1 MSMKPTIPKG
11 TRDYH
16 PEIVLKR
23 NYIIDII
30 RDVFTKY
37 GYLEIQTPSFEKR
50 ETLSGKYGNEGD
62 RLIFNILNSGEKVR
76 KADIKALNEN
86 KTTEFINSISEKAL
100 RYDLTVP
107 LARYVSQHQNE
118 IKFPFRRF
126 QIQNVWRADRPQKGR
141 YQEFTQCDADI
152 IGSDSTYLEYEMIQ
166 MYSNVFKNLGF
177 QKIQIKVNHREIL
190 SSICRKIELNDN
202 FIDFVT
208 ILDKLNKIGS
218 EKVIYELKDK
228 LGLKD
233 KFCPLLNQIFESN
246 NSSQALS
253 LINEQF
259 IDNDN
264 SKKAFSELKTLFD
277 LTLNN
282 KFDVLLDLTLA
293 RGLDYYTGV
302 IYEVVSITNSEIG
315 SIGGGGRYKNLTER
329 FNANNLSGIGISFGL
344 ERIYHLMDDNNLFPE
359 EIKSPNDILVV
370 NFGYEFIHDISYVVS
385 QLRTLRNVSVYP
397 DFVKLS
403 KQFTYADKNKYSH
416 VLIYGKEE
424 AQEKIIKIKNL
435 KTGEENKH
443 NLDDSITKYKLK

>member
-1 MSMKPTIPKG
+1 MKPTIPKG

-152 IGSDSTYLEYEMIQ
+152 IGSDSKYLEYEMIQ

-370 NFGYEFIHDISYVVS
+370 NFGHEFIHDISYVVS

-443 NLDDSITKYKLK
+443 NLDDSITNYKL

>member
-1 MSMKPTIPKG
+1 MKPTIPKG

-23 NYIIDII
+23 NYITDII

-141 YQEFTQCDADI
+141 YQEFTQCDADV
-152 IGSDSTYLEYEMIQ
+152 IGSDSTYLEHEMIQ

-246 NSSQALS
+246 NSSHALS

-302 IYEVVSITNSEIG
+302 IYEVVSLTNSEIG

-344 ERIYHLMDDNNLFPE
+344 ERIYHLMDDNNLFPD
-359 EIKSPNDILVV
+359 EITSPNDILVI
-370 NFGYEFIHDISYVVS
+370 NFGNEFIHDISIIVNE
-385 QLRTLRNVSVYP
+385 LRTERNVSIYP

-403 KQFTYADKNKYSH
+403 KQFTYADKNKYNY

-424 AQEKIIKIKNL
+424 AEEKVIKIKNL
-435 KTGEENKH
+435 KTGDENKH
-443 NLDDSITKYKLK
+443 KLDDSIKNYKF

>member
-1 MSMKPTIPKG
+1 MKPTIPKG

-141 YQEFTQCDADI
+141 YQEFTQCDADV

-190 SSICRKIELNDN
+190 SSICRKIELSDN

-246 NSSQALS
+246 NSSHALS

-259 IDNDN
+259 IDNNN

-302 IYEVVSITNSEIG
+302 IYEVVSLTNSEIG

-344 ERIYHLMDDNNLFPE
+344 ERIYHLMDDNNLFPD
-359 EIKSPNDILVV
+359 EITSPNDILVI
-370 NFGYEFIHDISYVVS
+370 NFGNEFIHDISIIVNE
-385 QLRTLRNVSVYP
+385 LRTERNVSIYP

-403 KQFTYADKNKYSH
+403 KQFTYADKNKYNY

-424 AQEKIIKIKNL
+424 AEEKVIKIKNL
-435 KTGEENKH
+435 KTGDENKH
-443 NLDDSITKYKLK
+443 KLDDSIKNYKF

>member
-1 MSMKPTIPKG
+1 MKPTIPKG

-23 NYIIDII
+23 NYIINII

-253 LINEQF
+253 IINEQF

-282 KFDVLLDLTLA
+282 KFDILLDLTLA

-302 IYEVVSITNSEIG
+302 IYEVISLTNSEIG

-359 EIKSPNDILVV
+359 EITSPNDILII
-370 NFGYEFIHDISYVVS
+370 NFGNEFIHDISFIVNE
-385 QLRTLRNVSVYP
+385 LRTERNVSIYP

-403 KQFTYADKNKYSH
+403 KQFTYADKNKYNY

-424 AQEKIIKIKNL
+424 AEEKIIKIKNL
-435 KTGEENKH
+435 KTGDENKH
-443 NLDDSITKYKLK
+443 KLDDSIKNYKF

>member
-1 MSMKPTIPKG
+1 MKPTIPKG

-23 NYIIDII
+23 NYITDII

-141 YQEFTQCDADI
+141 YQEFTQCDADV
-152 IGSDSTYLEYEMIQ
+152 IGSDSTYLEHEMIQ

-190 SSICRKIELNDN
+190 SSICRKIELSDN

-233 KFCPLLNQIFESN
+233 KFCPLLNKIFESN

-302 IYEVVSITNSEIG
+302 IYEVVSLTNSEIG

-359 EIKSPNDILVV
+359 EITSPNDILII
-370 NFGYEFIHDISYVVS
+370 NFGNEFIHDISFIVNE
-385 QLRTLRNVSVYP
+385 LRTERNVSIYP

-403 KQFTYADKNKYSH
+403 KQFTYADKNKYNY

-424 AQEKIIKIKNL
+424 AEEKVIKIKNL
-435 KTGEENKH
+435 KTGDENKH
-443 NLDDSITKYKLK
+443 KLDDSIKNYKF

>member
-23 NYIIDII
+23 NYITDII

-141 YQEFTQCDADI
+141 YQEFTQCDADV
-152 IGSDSTYLEYEMIQ
+152 IGSDSTYLEHEMIQ

-264 SKKAFSELKTLFD
+264 SKKAFSELRTLFD

-302 IYEVVSITNSEIG
+302 IYEVVSLTNSEIG

-344 ERIYHLMDDNNLFPE
+344 ERIYHLMDDNNLFPD
-359 EIKSPNDILVV
+359 EITSPNDILVI
-370 NFGYEFIHDISYVVS
+370 NFGNEFIHDISIIVNE
-385 QLRTLRNVSVYP
+385 LRTERNVSTYP

-403 KQFTYADKNKYSH
+403 KQFTYADKNKYNY

-424 AQEKIIKIKNL
+424 AEEKVIKIKNL
-435 KTGEENKH
+435 KTGDENKH
-443 NLDDSITKYKLK
+443 KLDDSIKNYKF

>member
-86 KTTEFINSISEKAL
+86 KTTEFINSIAEKAL

-141 YQEFTQCDADI
+141 YQEFTQCDADV

-302 IYEVVSITNSEIG
+302 IYEVVSLTNSEIG

-359 EIKSPNDILVV
+359 DITSPNDILII
-370 NFGYEFIHDISYVVS
+370 NFGNEFIHDISFIVNE
-385 QLRTLRNVSVYP
+385 LRTERNVSIYP

-403 KQFTYADKNKYSH
+403 KQFTYADKNKYNY

-424 AQEKIIKIKNL
+424 AEEKVIKIKNL
-435 KTGEENKH
+435 KTGDENKH
-443 NLDDSITKYKLK
+443 KLDDSIKNYKF

>member
-23 NYIIDII
+23 NNIIDII

-76 KADIKALNEN
+76 KADIKAFNEN

-107 LARYVSQHQNE
+107 LARYVSQHQSE

-141 YQEFTQCDADI
+141 YQEFTQCDADV

-190 SSICRKIELNDN
+190 LSICRKIELTDN

-208 ILDKLNKIGS
+208 ILDKLSKIGS

-233 KFCPLLNQIFESN
+233 KFCSLLNQIFETN

-259 IDNDN
+259 IDNHN

-302 IYEVVSITNSEIG
+302 IYEVVPLTNSEIG

-329 FNANNLSGIGISFGL
+329 FNASNLSGIGISFGL

-370 NFGYEFIHDISYVVS
+370 NFGDEFIHDISYVVS

-424 AQEKIIKIKNL
+424 AQEKVIKIKNL

-443 NLDDSITKYKLK
+443 NLDDSITNYKL

>member
-23 NYIIDII
+23 NYITDII

-141 YQEFTQCDADI
+141 YQEFTQCDADV
-152 IGSDSTYLEYEMIQ
+152 IGSDSTYLEHEMIQ

-190 SSICRKIELNDN
+190 SSICRKIELSDN

-302 IYEVVSITNSEIG
+302 IYEVVSLTNSEIG

-344 ERIYHLMDDNNLFPE
+344 ERIYHLMDDNNLFPD
-359 EIKSPNDILVV
+359 EITSPNDILVI
-370 NFGYEFIHDISYVVS
+370 NFGNEFIHDISIIVNE
-385 QLRTLRNVSVYP
+385 LRTERNVSIYP

-403 KQFTYADKNKYSH
+403 KQFTYADKNKYNY

-424 AQEKIIKIKNL
+424 AEEKVIKIKNL
-435 KTGEENKH
+435 KTGDENKH
-443 NLDDSITKYKLK
+443 KLDDSIKNYKF

>member
-1 MSMKPTIPKG
+1 MKPTIPKG

-141 YQEFTQCDADI
+141 YQEFTQCDADV

-190 SSICRKIELNDN
+190 SSICRKIELSDN

-246 NSSQALS
+246 NSSHALS

-302 IYEVVSITNSEIG
+302 IYEVVSLTNSEIG

-344 ERIYHLMDDNNLFPE
+344 ERIYHLMDDNNLFPD
-359 EIKSPNDILVV
+359 EITSPNDILVI
-370 NFGYEFIHDISYVVS
+370 NFGNEFIHDISIIVNE
-385 QLRTLRNVSVYP
+385 LRTERNVSIYP

-403 KQFTYADKNKYSH
+403 KQFTYADKNKYNY

-424 AQEKIIKIKNL
+424 AEEKVIKIKNL
-435 KTGEENKH
+435 KTGNENKH
-443 NLDDSITKYKLK
+443 KLDDSIKNYKF

>member
-1 MSMKPTIPKG
+1 MKPTIPKG

-30 RDVFTKY
+30 KDVFTKY

-141 YQEFTQCDADI
+141 YQEFTQCDADV
-152 IGSDSTYLEYEMIQ
+152 IGSDSKYLEYEMIQ

-302 IYEVVSITNSEIG
+302 IYEVVSLTNSEIG

-344 ERIYHLMDDNNLFPE
+344 ERIYHLMDDNNLFPD
-359 EIKSPNDILVV
+359 EITSPNDILVI
-370 NFGYEFIHDISYVVS
+370 NFGNEFIHDISIIVNE
-385 QLRTLRNVSVYP
+385 LRTERNVSIYP

-403 KQFTYADKNKYSH
+403 KQFTYADKNKYNY

-424 AQEKIIKIKNL
+424 AEEKVIKIKNL
-435 KTGEENKH
+435 KTGDENKH
-443 NLDDSITKYKLK
+443 KLDDSIKNYKF

>member
-1 MSMKPTIPKG
+1 MKPTIPKG

-30 RDVFTKY
+30 TDVFTKY

-141 YQEFTQCDADI
+141 YQEFTQCDADV

-246 NSSQALS
+246 NSSHALS

-302 IYEVVSITNSEIG
+302 IYEVVSLTNSEIG

-344 ERIYHLMDDNNLFPE
+344 ERIYHLMDDNNLFPD
-359 EIKSPNDILVV
+359 EITSPNDILVI
-370 NFGYEFIHDISYVVS
+370 NFGNEFIHDISIIVNE
-385 QLRTLRNVSVYP
+385 LRTERNVSIYP

-403 KQFTYADKNKYSH
+403 KQFTYADKNKYNY

-424 AQEKIIKIKNL
+424 AEEKVIKIKNL
-435 KTGEENKH
+435 KTGNENKH
-443 NLDDSITKYKLK
+443 KLDDSIKNYKF

>member
-1 MSMKPTIPKG
+1 MKPTIPKG

-23 NYIIDII
+23 NYITDII

-141 YQEFTQCDADI
+141 YQEFTQCDADV
-152 IGSDSTYLEYEMIQ
+152 IGSDSTYLEHEMIQ

-246 NSSQALS
+246 NSSHALS

-302 IYEVVSITNSEIG
+302 IYEVVSLTNSEIG

-344 ERIYHLMDDNNLFPE
+344 ERMYHLMDDNNLFPE
-359 EIKSPNDILVV
+359 EITSPNDILII
-370 NFGYEFIHDISYVVS
+370 NFGNEFIHDISFIVNE
-385 QLRTLRNVSVYP
+385 LRTERNVSIYP

-403 KQFTYADKNKYSH
+403 KQFTYADKNKYNY

-424 AQEKIIKIKNL
+424 AEEKVIKIKNL
-435 KTGEENKH
+435 KTGGENKH
-443 NLDDSITKYKLK
+443 KLDDSIKNYKF

>member
-253 LINEQF
+253 IINEQF

-302 IYEVVSITNSEIG
+302 IYEVISLTNSEIG

-359 EIKSPNDILVV
+359 EITSPNDILVI
-370 NFGYEFIHDISYVVS
+370 NFGNEFIHDISFIVKE
-385 QLRTLRNVSVYP
+385 LRAERNVSIYP

-403 KQFTYADKNKYSH
+403 KQFTYADKNKYNY

-424 AQEKIIKIKNL
+424 AEEKVIKIKNL
-435 KTGEENKH
+435 KTGDENKH
-443 NLDDSITKYKLK
+443 KLDDSIKNYKF

>member
-107 LARYVSQHQNE
+107 LARYVSQHQSE

-126 QIQNVWRADRPQKGR
+126 QIQNVWRADRPQMGR
-141 YQEFTQCDADI
+141 YQEFTQCDADV

-228 LGLKD
+228 LDLKD
-233 KFCPLLNQIFESN
+233 KFCPLLNQIFESK
-246 NSSQALS
+246 NSTQALS
-253 LINEQF
+253 LINEQL

-264 SKKAFSELKTLFD
+264 SKKAFNELKALID
-277 LTLNN
+277 LALKN

-302 IYEVVSITNSEIG
+302 IYEVVSLTNSEIG
-315 SIGGGGRYKNLTER
+315 SIGGGGRYNNLTER

-359 EIKSPNDILVV
+359 EITSPNDILVI
-370 NFGYEFIHDISYVVS
+370 NFGNEFIHDISFIVNE
-385 QLRTLRNVSVYP
+385 LRTERNVSIYT
-397 DFVKLS
+397 DCVKLS
-403 KQFTYADKNKYSH
+403 KQFTYADKNKYDY

-424 AQEKIIKIKNL
+424 AEEKVIKIKNL
-435 KTGEENKH
+435 KTGDENKH
-443 NLDDSITKYKLK
+443 KLDDSIKNYKF

>member
-1 MSMKPTIPKG
+1 MKPTIPKG

-23 NYIIDII
+23 NYITDII

-141 YQEFTQCDADI
+141 YQEFTQCDADV
-152 IGSDSTYLEYEMIQ
+152 IGSDSTYLEHEMIQ

-246 NSSQALS
+246 NSSHALS

-302 IYEVVSITNSEIG
+302 IYEVVSLTNSEIG

-344 ERIYHLMDDNNLFPE
+344 ERIYHLMDDNNLFPD
-359 EIKSPNDILVV
+359 EITSPNDILII
-370 NFGYEFIHDISYVVS
+370 NFGNEFIHDISIIVNE
-385 QLRTLRNVSVYP
+385 LRTERNVSIYP

-403 KQFTYADKNKYSH
+403 KQFTYADKNKYNY

-424 AQEKIIKIKNL
+424 AEEKVIKIKNL
-435 KTGEENKH
+435 KTGGENKH
-443 NLDDSITKYKLK
+443 KLDDSIKNYKF

>member
-1 MSMKPTIPKG
+1 MKPTIPKG

-23 NYIIDII
+23 NYITDII

-76 KADIKALNEN
+76 KADIKALNQN

-141 YQEFTQCDADI
+141 YQEFTQCDADV
-152 IGSDSTYLEYEMIQ
+152 IGSDSTYLEHEMIQ

-190 SSICRKIELNDN
+190 SSICRKIELSDN

-264 SKKAFSELKTLFD
+264 SKKAFSELRTLFD

-302 IYEVVSITNSEIG
+302 IYEVVSLTNSEIG

-344 ERIYHLMDDNNLFPE
+344 ERIYHLMDDNNLFPD
-359 EIKSPNDILVV
+359 EITSPNDILVI
-370 NFGYEFIHDISYVVS
+370 NFGNEFIHDISIIVNE
-385 QLRTLRNVSVYP
+385 LRTERNVSIYP

-403 KQFTYADKNKYSH
+403 KQFTYADKNKYNY

-424 AQEKIIKIKNL
+424 AEEKVIKIKNL
-435 KTGEENKH
+435 KTGDENKH
-443 NLDDSITKYKLK
+443 KLDDSIKNYKF

>member
-253 LINEQF
+253 IINEQF

-264 SKKAFSELKTLFD
+264 SKKAFSQLKTLFD

-282 KFDVLLDLTLA
+282 KFDILLDLTLA

-302 IYEVVSITNSEIG
+302 IYEVISLTDSEIG

-359 EIKSPNDILVV
+359 EITSPNDILVI
-370 NFGYEFIHDISYVVS
+370 NFGNEFIHDISFIVKE
-385 QLRTLRNVSVYP
+385 LRAERNVSIYP

-403 KQFTYADKNKYSH
+403 KQFTYADKNKYNY

-424 AQEKIIKIKNL
+424 AEEKVIKIKNL
-435 KTGEENKH
+435 KTGDENKH
-443 NLDDSITKYKLK
+443 KLDDSIKNYKF

>member
-1 MSMKPTIPKG
+1 MKPTIPKG

-30 RDVFTKY
+30 KDVFTKY

-141 YQEFTQCDADI
+141 YQEFTQCDADV

-264 SKKAFSELKTLFD
+264 SKKAVNELKTLFD

-302 IYEVVSITNSEIG
+302 IYEVVSLTNSEIG

-344 ERIYHLMDDNNLFPE
+344 ERIYHLMDDNNLFPD
-359 EIKSPNDILVV
+359 EITSPNDILVI
-370 NFGYEFIHDISYVVS
+370 NFGNEFIHDISIIVNE
-385 QLRTLRNVSVYP
+385 LRTERNVSIYP

-403 KQFTYADKNKYSH
+403 KQFTYADKNKYNY

-424 AQEKIIKIKNL
+424 AEEKVIKIKNL
-435 KTGEENKH
+435 KTGDENKH
-443 NLDDSITKYKLK
+443 KLDDSIKNYKF

>member
-76 KADIKALNEN
+76 KADIKALNQN

-141 YQEFTQCDADI
+141 YQEFTQCDADV
-152 IGSDSTYLEYEMIQ
+152 IGSDSTYLEHEMIQ

-246 NSSQALS
+246 NSSHALS

-302 IYEVVSITNSEIG
+302 IYEVVSLTNSEIG

-344 ERIYHLMDDNNLFPE
+344 ERIYHLMDDNNLFPD
-359 EIKSPNDILVV
+359 EITSPNDILVI
-370 NFGYEFIHDISYVVS
+370 NFGNEFIHDISIIVNE
-385 QLRTLRNVSVYP
+385 LRTERNVSIYP

-403 KQFTYADKNKYSH
+403 KQFTYADKNKYNY

-424 AQEKIIKIKNL
+424 AEEKVIKIKNL
-435 KTGEENKH
+435 KTGDENKH
-443 NLDDSITKYKLK
+443 KLDDSIKNYKF

>member
-1 MSMKPTIPKG
+1 MSMKPSIPKG

-76 KADIKALNEN
+76 KVDVSALDEN
-86 KTTEFINSISEKAL
+86 KITKFINSISEKAL

-118 IKFPFRRF
+118 IKFPFKRF

-141 YQEFTQCDADI
+141 YQEFTQCDADV
-152 IGSDSTYLEYEMIQ
+152 IGSDSTYLEFEMIQ

-177 QKIQIKVNHREIL
+177 EKVQIKVNHREIL
-190 SSICRKIELNDN
+190 ASICRKIELNDN
-202 FIDFVT
+202 FLDFVT
-208 ILDKLNKIGS
+208 ILDKLDKIGS
-218 EKVIYELKDK
+218 EKVINELKDK

-233 KFCPLLNQIFESN
+233 KFIPLLNEIFKSN
-246 NSSQALS
+246 NSSQILS
-253 LINEQF
+253 LINKEF

-264 SKKAFSELKTLFD
+264 SKKAFNQLKTLFD
-277 LTLNN
+277 LTSNN
-282 KFDVLLDLTLA
+282 TIDISFDLTLA

-302 IYEVVSITNSEIG
+302 IYEVASLTNTEIG

-344 ERIYHLMDDNNLFPE
+344 ERIYHLMDDNNMFPE
-359 EIKSPNDILVV
+359 EIKSPNDILVI
-370 NFGYEFIHDISYVVS
+370 NFGDEFIHDISFVVN
-385 QLRTLRNVSVYP
+385 QLRASRSVLIYP

-403 KQFTYADKNKYSH
+403 KQFTYADKNKFNY

-424 AQEKIIKIKNL
+424 AEKNVIKIKNL
-435 KTGEENKH
+435 KTGDENKH
-443 NLDDSITKYKLK
+443 KLDDSIKNYKF

>member
-23 NYIIDII
+23 NHIIDII

-76 KADIKALNEN
+76 KADIKAFNEN

-107 LARYVSQHQNE
+107 LARYVSQHQSE

-141 YQEFTQCDADI
+141 YQEFTQCDADV

-190 SSICRKIELNDN
+190 LAICRKIELTDN

-233 KFCPLLNQIFESN
+233 KFCSLLNQIFETN

-259 IDNDN
+259 IDNHN

-302 IYEVVSITNSEIG
+302 IYEVVPLTNSEIG

-329 FNANNLSGIGISFGL
+329 FNATNLSGIGISFGL

-370 NFGYEFIHDISYVVS
+370 NFGDEFIHDISYVVS

-424 AQEKIIKIKNL
+424 AQEKVIKIKNL

-443 NLDDSITKYKLK
+443 NLDDSITNYKL

>member
-23 NYIIDII
+23 NYITDII

-141 YQEFTQCDADI
+141 YQEFTQCDADV
-152 IGSDSTYLEYEMIQ
+152 IGSDSTYLEHEMIQ

-218 EKVIYELKDK
+218 EKVIYELKNK

-246 NSSQALS
+246 NSSQSLS

-302 IYEVVSITNSEIG
+302 IYEVVSLTNSEIG

-344 ERIYHLMDDNNLFPE
+344 ERIYHLMDDNNLFPD
-359 EIKSPNDILVV
+359 EITSPNDILVI
-370 NFGYEFIHDISYVVS
+370 NFGNEFIHDISIIVNE
-385 QLRTLRNVSVYP
+385 LRTERNVSIYP

-403 KQFTYADKNKYSH
+403 KQFTYADKNKYNY

-424 AQEKIIKIKNL
+424 AEEKVIKIKNL
-435 KTGEENKH
+435 KTGDENKH
-443 NLDDSITKYKLK
+443 KLDDSIKNYKF

>member
-23 NYIIDII
+23 NYITDII

-141 YQEFTQCDADI
+141 YQEFTQCDADV
-152 IGSDSTYLEYEMIQ
+152 IGSDSTYLEHEMIQ

-246 NSSQALS
+246 NSSHALS

-359 EIKSPNDILVV
+359 EITSPNDILII
-370 NFGYEFIHDISYVVS
+370 NFGNEFIHDISIIVNE
-385 QLRTLRNVSVYP
+385 LRTERNVSIYP

-403 KQFTYADKNKYSH
+403 KQFTYADKNKYNY

-424 AQEKIIKIKNL
+424 AEEKVIKIKNL
-435 KTGEENKH
+435 KTGDENKH
-443 NLDDSITKYKLK
+443 KLDDSIKNYKF

>member
-1 MSMKPTIPKG
+1 MKPTIPKG

-23 NYIIDII
+23 NYITDII

-141 YQEFTQCDADI
+141 YQEFTQCDADV

-218 EKVIYELKDK
+218 EKVIYELKNK

-246 NSSQALS
+246 NSSQSLS

-302 IYEVVSITNSEIG
+302 IYEVVSLTNSEIG

-359 EIKSPNDILVV
+359 EITSPNDILII
-370 NFGYEFIHDISYVVS
+370 NFGNEFIHDISFFVNE
-385 QLRTLRNVSVYP
+385 LRTERNVSIYP

-403 KQFTYADKNKYSH
+403 KQFTYADKNKYNY

-424 AQEKIIKIKNL
+424 AEEKVIKIKNL
-435 KTGEENKH
+435 KTGDENKH
-443 NLDDSITKYKLK
+443 KLDDSIKNYKF

>member
-1 MSMKPTIPKG
+1 MKPTIPKG

-23 NYIIDII
+23 NYITDII

-76 KADIKALNEN
+76 KADIKALDEN

-141 YQEFTQCDADI
+141 YQEFTQCDADV
-152 IGSDSTYLEYEMIQ
+152 IGSDSTYLEHEMIQ

-233 KFCPLLNQIFESN
+233 KFCPLLNEIFESK

-302 IYEVVSITNSEIG
+302 IYEVVSLTNSEIG

-344 ERIYHLMDDNNLFPE
+344 ERIYHLMDDNNLFPD
-359 EIKSPNDILVV
+359 EITSPNDILVI
-370 NFGYEFIHDISYVVS
+370 NFGNEFIHDISIIVNE
-385 QLRTLRNVSVYP
+385 LRTERNVSIYP

-403 KQFTYADKNKYSH
+403 KQFTYADKNKYNY

-424 AQEKIIKIKNL
+424 AEEKVIKIKNL
-435 KTGEENKH
+435 KTGDENKH
-443 NLDDSITKYKLK
+443 KLDDSIKNYKF

>member
-1 MSMKPTIPKG
+1 MKPTIPKG

-23 NYIIDII
+23 NYITDII

-76 KADIKALNEN
+76 KADIKALNQN

-141 YQEFTQCDADI
+141 YQEFTQCDADV

-246 NSSQALS
+246 NSSHALS

-302 IYEVVSITNSEIG
+302 IYEVVSLTNSEIG

-344 ERIYHLMDDNNLFPE
+344 ERIYHLMDDNNLFPD
-359 EIKSPNDILVV
+359 EITSPNDILVI
-370 NFGYEFIHDISYVVS
+370 NFGNEFIHDISIIVNE
-385 QLRTLRNVSVYP
+385 LRTERNVSIYP

-403 KQFTYADKNKYSH
+403 KQFTYADKNKYNY

-424 AQEKIIKIKNL
+424 AEEKVIKIKNL
-435 KTGEENKH
+435 KTGDENKH
-443 NLDDSITKYKLK
+443 KLDDSIKNYKF

>member
-1 MSMKPTIPKG
+1 MKPTIPKG

-30 RDVFTKY
+30 TDVFTKY

-141 YQEFTQCDADI
+141 YQEFTQCDADV

-302 IYEVVSITNSEIG
+302 IYEVVSLTNSEIG

-344 ERIYHLMDDNNLFPE
+344 ERIYHLMDDNNLFPD
-359 EIKSPNDILVV
+359 EITSPNDILVI
-370 NFGYEFIHDISYVVS
+370 NFGNEFIHDISIIVNE
-385 QLRTLRNVSVYP
+385 LRTERNVSIYP

-403 KQFTYADKNKYSH
+403 KQFTYADKNKYNY

-424 AQEKIIKIKNL
+424 AEEKVIKIKNL
-435 KTGEENKH
+435 KTGDENKH
-443 NLDDSITKYKLK
+443 KLDDSIKNYKF

>member
-1 MSMKPTIPKG
+1 MKPTIPKG

-141 YQEFTQCDADI
+141 YQEFTQCDADV
-152 IGSDSTYLEYEMIQ
+152 IGSDSTYLEHEMIQ

-246 NSSQALS
+246 NSSHALS

-302 IYEVVSITNSEIG
+302 IYEVVSLTNSEIG

-344 ERIYHLMDDNNLFPE
+344 ERIYHLMDDNNLFPD
-359 EIKSPNDILVV
+359 EITSPNDILII
-370 NFGYEFIHDISYVVS
+370 NFGNEFIHDISFIVNE
-385 QLRTLRNVSVYP
+385 LRTERNVSIYP

-403 KQFTYADKNKYSH
+403 KQFTYADKNKYNY

-424 AQEKIIKIKNL
+424 AEEKVIKIKNL
-435 KTGEENKH
+435 KTGDENKH
-443 NLDDSITKYKLK
+443 KLDDSIKNYKF

>member
-1 MSMKPTIPKG
+1 MKPTIPKG

-23 NYIIDII
+23 NYITDII

-141 YQEFTQCDADI
+141 YQEFTQCDADV
-152 IGSDSTYLEYEMIQ
+152 IGSDSTYLEHEMIQ

-202 FIDFVT
+202 FIDFVS

-264 SKKAFSELKTLFD
+264 SKKAFSELKTLLD

-302 IYEVVSITNSEIG
+302 IYEVVSLTNSEIG

-359 EIKSPNDILVV
+359 EITSPNDILII
-370 NFGYEFIHDISYVVS
+370 NFGNEFIHDISFIVNE
-385 QLRTLRNVSVYP
+385 LRTERNVSIYP

-403 KQFTYADKNKYSH
+403 KQFTYADKNKYNY

-424 AQEKIIKIKNL
+424 AEEKIIKIKNL
-435 KTGEENKH
+435 KTGDENKH
-443 NLDDSITKYKLK
+443 KLDDSIKNYKF

>member
-1 MSMKPTIPKG
+1 MKPTIPKG

-107 LARYVSQHQNE
+107 LARYVSQHQSE

-126 QIQNVWRADRPQKGR
+126 QIQNVWRADRPQMGR
-141 YQEFTQCDADI
+141 YQEFTQCDADV

-228 LGLKD
+228 LDLKD
-233 KFCPLLNQIFESN
+233 KFCPLLNQIFESK
-246 NSSQALS
+246 NSTQALS
-253 LINEQF
+253 LINEQL

-264 SKKAFSELKTLFD
+264 SKKAFNELKALID
-277 LTLNN
+277 LALKN

-302 IYEVVSITNSEIG
+302 IYEVVSLTNSEIG
-315 SIGGGGRYKNLTER
+315 SIGGGGRYNNLTER

-359 EIKSPNDILVV
+359 EITSPNDILVI
-370 NFGYEFIHDISYVVS
+370 NFGNEFIHDISFIVNE
-385 QLRTLRNVSVYP
+385 LRTERNVSIYT
-397 DFVKLS
+397 DCVKLS
-403 KQFTYADKNKYSH
+403 KQFTYADKNKYDY

-424 AQEKIIKIKNL
+424 AEEKVIKIKNL
-435 KTGEENKH
+435 KTGDENKH
-443 NLDDSITKYKLK
+443 KLDDSIKNYKF

>member
-1 MSMKPTIPKG
+1 MKPTIPKG

-23 NYIIDII
+23 NYIINII

-253 LINEQF
+253 IINEQF

-282 KFDVLLDLTLA
+282 KFDILLDLTLA

-302 IYEVVSITNSEIG
+302 IYEVVSLTNSEIG

-344 ERIYHLMDDNNLFPE
+344 ERMYHLMDDNNLFPE
-359 EIKSPNDILVV
+359 EITSPNDILII
-370 NFGYEFIHDISYVVS
+370 NFGNEFIHDISFIVNE
-385 QLRTLRNVSVYP
+385 LRTERNVSIYP

-403 KQFTYADKNKYSH
+403 KQFTYADKNKYNY

-424 AQEKIIKIKNL
+424 AEEKIIKIKNL
-435 KTGEENKH
+435 KTGDENKH
-443 NLDDSITKYKLK
+443 KLDDSIKNYKF

>member
-1 MSMKPTIPKG
+1 MKPTIPKG

-23 NYIIDII
+23 NYITDII

-141 YQEFTQCDADI
+141 YQEFTQCDADV
-152 IGSDSTYLEYEMIQ
+152 IGSDSTYLEHEMIQ

-246 NSSQALS
+246 NSSHALS

-302 IYEVVSITNSEIG
+302 IYEVVSLTNSEIG

-344 ERIYHLMDDNNLFPE
+344 ERIYHLMDDNNLFPD
-359 EIKSPNDILVV
+359 EITSPNDILVI
-370 NFGYEFIHDISYVVS
+370 NFGNEFIHDISIIVNE
-385 QLRTLRNVSVYP
+385 LRTERNVSIYP

-403 KQFTYADKNKYSH
+403 KQFTYADKNKYNY

-424 AQEKIIKIKNL
+424 AEEKVIKIKNL
-435 KTGEENKH
+435 KTGDEK
-443 NLDDSITKYKLK
+443 

>member
-141 YQEFTQCDADI
+141 YQEFTQCDADV
-152 IGSDSTYLEYEMIQ
+152 IGSDSTYLEHEMIQ

-190 SSICRKIELNDN
+190 SSICRKIELSDN

-246 NSSQALS
+246 NSSHALS

-302 IYEVVSITNSEIG
+302 IYEVVSLTNSEIG

-344 ERIYHLMDDNNLFPE
+344 ERIYHLMDDNNLFPD
-359 EIKSPNDILVV
+359 EITSPNDILVI
-370 NFGYEFIHDISYVVS
+370 NFGNEFIHDISIIVNE
-385 QLRTLRNVSVYP
+385 LRTERNVSIYP

-403 KQFTYADKNKYSH
+403 KQFTYADKNKYNY

-424 AQEKIIKIKNL
+424 AEEKVIKIKNL
-435 KTGEENKH
+435 KTGDENKH
-443 NLDDSITKYKLK
+443 KLDDSIKNYKF

>member
-1 MSMKPTIPKG
+1 MKPTIPKG

-141 YQEFTQCDADI
+141 YQEFTQCDADV

-246 NSSQALS
+246 NSSHALS

-302 IYEVVSITNSEIG
+302 IYEVVSLTNSEIG

-344 ERIYHLMDDNNLFPE
+344 ERIYHLMDDNNLFPD
-359 EIKSPNDILVV
+359 EITSPNDILVI
-370 NFGYEFIHDISYVVS
+370 NFGNEFIHDISIIVNE
-385 QLRTLRNVSVYP
+385 LRTERNVSIYP

-403 KQFTYADKNKYSH
+403 KQFTYADKNKYNY

-424 AQEKIIKIKNL
+424 AEEKVIKIKNL
-435 KTGEENKH
+435 KTGDENKH
-443 NLDDSITKYKLK
+443 KLDDSIKNYKF

>member
-86 KTTEFINSISEKAL
+86 KITEFINSISEKAL

-141 YQEFTQCDADI
+141 YQEFTQCDADV
-152 IGSDSTYLEYEMIQ
+152 IGSDSTYLEHEMIQ

-190 SSICRKIELNDN
+190 SSICRKIELSDN

-246 NSSQALS
+246 NSSHALS

-302 IYEVVSITNSEIG
+302 IYEVVSLTNSEIG

-344 ERIYHLMDDNNLFPE
+344 ERIYHLMDDNNLFPD
-359 EIKSPNDILVV
+359 EITSPNDILVI
-370 NFGYEFIHDISYVVS
+370 NFGNEFIHDISFIVNE
-385 QLRTLRNVSVYP
+385 LRTERNVSIYP

-403 KQFTYADKNKYSH
+403 KQFTYADKNKYNY

-424 AQEKIIKIKNL
+424 AEEKIIKIKNL
-435 KTGEENKH
+435 KTGDENKH
-443 NLDDSITKYKLK
+443 KLDDSIKNYKF

>member
-23 NYIIDII
+23 NYITDII

-76 KADIKALNEN
+76 KADIKALNQN

-141 YQEFTQCDADI
+141 YQEFTQCDADV
-152 IGSDSTYLEYEMIQ
+152 IGSDSTYLEHEMIQ

-190 SSICRKIELNDN
+190 SSICRKIELSDN

-246 NSSQALS
+246 NSSHALS

-302 IYEVVSITNSEIG
+302 IYEVVSLTNSEIG

-344 ERIYHLMDDNNLFPE
+344 ERIYHLMDDNNLFPD
-359 EIKSPNDILVV
+359 EITSPNDILVI
-370 NFGYEFIHDISYVVS
+370 NFGNEFIHDISIIVNE
-385 QLRTLRNVSVYP
+385 LRIERNVSIYP

-403 KQFTYADKNKYSH
+403 KQFTYADKNKYNY

-424 AQEKIIKIKNL
+424 AEEKVIKIKNL
-435 KTGEENKH
+435 KTGGENKH
-443 NLDDSITKYKLK
+443 KLDDSIKNYKF

>member
-30 RDVFTKY
+30 KDVFTKY

-118 IKFPFRRF
+118 IKFPFKRF

-141 YQEFTQCDADI
+141 YQEFTQCDADV

-302 IYEVVSITNSEIG
+302 IYEVVSLTNSKIG

-344 ERIYHLMDDNNLFPE
+344 ERIYHLMDDNNLFPD
-359 EIKSPNDILVV
+359 EITSPNDILVI
-370 NFGYEFIHDISYVVS
+370 NFGNEFIHDISIIVNE
-385 QLRTLRNVSVYP
+385 LRTERNVSIYP

-403 KQFTYADKNKYSH
+403 KQFTYADKNKYNY

-424 AQEKIIKIKNL
+424 AEEKVIKIKNL
-435 KTGEENKH
+435 KTGDENKH
-443 NLDDSITKYKLK
+443 KLDDSIKNYKF